1 MTTAC
6 AYEKSCSNFFN
17 KSILQHFYLWQKYI
31 SIKQVQYELYFA
43 STLYDLLRRI
53 TQIKKI
59 ICQLMK
65 DFYLDYYTGDF

>member
-43 STLYDLLRRI
+43 STLYD
-53 TQIKKI
+53 
-59 ICQLMK
+59 
-65 DFYLDYYTGDF
+65 